1 MHPLLGTWPATQ
13 ACALTGNQTLCG
25 IMPNPLS
32 HMNQGK
38 KQDILN
44 LEIKFISQNLLL
56 FLVIVVAAAV
66 CLATFLP

>member
-1 MHPLLGTWPATQ
+1 
-13 ACALTGNQTLCG
+13 
-25 IMPNPLS
+25 
-32 HMNQGK
+32 MNQGK